1 METKKFSYG
10 NEDGRPLVPHLRP
23 GSAKNIYIY
32 IYTHTQVCVCVC
44 VYICVYIYIYKEM
57 TFLFTT
63 HWPGLVTS
71 PHLTTEGPGTDNL
84 YLCLERE
91 IVKSGKE
98 H

>member
-1 METKKFSYG
+1 METKKFTYG

-23 GSAKNIYIY
+23 GIAKNIYI
-32 IYTHTQVCVCVC
+32 
-44 VYICVYIYIYKEM
+44 YIYIYKEM

-91 IVKSGKE
+91 TVKSGEE